1 MSAVSVTTLSR
12 EDTPGRTG
20 GGRWLDL
27 IHRVNRIAPGTFGEP
42 VITPGRVD
50 GLYTETYA
58 DAFVTIDDDDE
69 PGFTTVRSSTP
80 HGAALIRQAAEEL
93 GLEVTV
99 HINSGGGAA

>member
-42 VITPGRVD
+42 VITPGRVE

-58 DAFVTIDDDDE
+58 DAFVTIDDDAD
-69 PGFTTVRSSTP
+69 GFTTVRSSTP
-80 HGAALIRQAAEEL
+80 NGAALIRQAAEEL
-93 GLEVTV
+93 GLEVTI

>member
-42 VITPGRVD
+42 VITPGRVE

-58 DAFVTIDDDDE
+58 DAFVTIDDDAD
-69 PGFTTVRSSTP
+69 GFTTVRSSTP